1 MGDSESHIQRCRV
14 VFVSW
19 AMIMEHNF
27 ACVFASVVKTMDA
40 CEPDSGG
47 HASEKVNK
55 NKNVFDWLSEGRAKH
70 HHIQQQSCGASLGVF
85 LFL

>member
-1 MGDSESHIQRCRV
+1 MF
-14 VFVSW
+14 VFG

-47 HASEKVNK
+47 HASEKVK
-55 NKNVFDWLSEGRAKH
+55 QKKVFDWLFEGRAKH
-70 HHIQQQSCGASLGVF
+70 HHIQQQSCGANPGVF
-85 LFL
+85 MSL

>member
-1 MGDSESHIQRCRV
+1 
-14 VFVSW
+14 
-19 AMIMEHNF
+19 MIMEHNF

-55 NKNVFDWLSEGRAKH
+55 KKVFDWLFEGRAKH
-70 HHIQQQSCGASLGVF
+70 HHIQQQSCGANPGVF
-85 LFL
+85 MSL

>member
-1 MGDSESHIQRCRV
+1 
-14 VFVSW
+14 
-19 AMIMEHNF
+19 MIMEHNF

-55 NKNVFDWLSEGRAKH
+55 KKRYSIGYLRAEQNTT
-70 HHIQQQSCGASLGVF
+70 IYNSRAVGPILVSLC
-85 LFL
+85 LCKSQ

>member
-1 MGDSESHIQRCRV
+1 
-14 VFVSW
+14 
-19 AMIMEHNF
+19 MIMEQNF

-55 NKNVFDWLSEGRAKH
+55 QKKVFDWLFEGTAKH
-70 HHIQQQSCGASLGVF
+70 HHIQRQSCGANPGVF
-85 LFL
+85 MSL